1 MYAQD
6 IVVATKKLQHFGFR
20 SKIYAYFFLSASTLA
35 LVIWAI
41 VDGAR
46 SFNTVL
52 TSACMLLI
60 PTAVYFSGVLTE
72 KLCDNI
78 LSCKAASADEF
89 DTSFRGPFSGISWA
103 IFSLTFFLACAE
115 IVFDFYF
122 EHAFG
127 PYSVFLVTFT
137 LIWLARFYAY
147 FRSLKHAILDL
158 RTYTDTLNL
167 KDVPASKRAL
177 LEEAQRGNTETLVDK
192 RDDLSSL

>member
-1 MYAQD
+1 MYKSWGVGREVPAKYTSQ
-6 IVVATKKLQHFGFR
+6 VVVELEFQHGDADGTTTKVLLVSHEDVVEC
-20 SKIYAYFFLSASTLA
+20 ANFL
-35 LVIWAI
+35 
-41 VDGAR
+41 D
-46 SFNTVL
+46 
-52 TSACMLLI
+52 
-60 PTAVYFSGVLTE
+60 
-72 KLCDNI
+72 LCDNI

-122 EHAFG
+122 EHAFD

-167 KDVPASKRAL
+167 KDVPASKRTL